1 MQELSKTQALINS
14 AKARGD
20 FIKLENFEYQVKF
33 KLVTSHQGTSNSLG
47 FIWKEFKKR
56 KRLLCVFHIQ
66 TDPSPCTRPA
76 MHSSI

>member
-47 FIWKEFKKR
+47 LIRKEFKWW
-56 KRLLCVFHIQ
+56 KRLL
-66 TDPSPCTRPA
+66 
-76 MHSSI
+76 